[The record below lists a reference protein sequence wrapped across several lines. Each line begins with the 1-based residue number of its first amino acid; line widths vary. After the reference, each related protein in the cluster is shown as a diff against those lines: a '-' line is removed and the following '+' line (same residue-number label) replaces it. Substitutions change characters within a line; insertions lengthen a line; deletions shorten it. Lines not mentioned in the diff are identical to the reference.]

1 MPYTTPSPT
10 HRIPKIHRFEAARA
24 GVPLVTHRPAPRDIH
39 RASTLSIGHRMSPVP
54 APTPRPPW
62 LPPGLAT
69 HLPSEVA
76 RPSAPSVSLVPVSS
90 VHRNEIVISV
100 DLELELAHAL
110 LEALDLTEQ
119 RRLISK

>member
-1 MPYTTPSPT
+1 
-10 HRIPKIHRFEAARA
+10 
-24 GVPLVTHRPAPRDIH
+24 
-39 RASTLSIGHRMSPVP
+39 MSPVP
-54 APTPRPPW
+54 APTPHPPW
-62 LPPGLAT
+62 LSPGLAT

-90 VHRNEIVISV
+90 VQRNEIVISV

-119 RRLISK
+119 RRLVSK

>member
-1 MPYTTPSPT
+1 
-10 HRIPKIHRFEAARA
+10 
-24 GVPLVTHRPAPRDIH
+24 
-39 RASTLSIGHRMSPVP
+39 MSPVP
-54 APTPRPPW
+54 APTIRPT
-62 LPPGLAT
+62 PGFAT
-69 HLPSEVA
+69 HLPGEVA

-119 RRLISK
+119 RRLVSK